1 MCAAGQGS
9 RLQLALRTV
18 LEWLCVPL
26 LAIGLQLPQA
36 TLVYWL
42 ASSTFTL
49 AQVTSSV
56 SHTSHFP
63 SHCHGQ
69 GQRMPF
75 SEELHATLMVIGHR
89 REPSTL

>member
-49 AQVTSSV
+49 AQVPSSA
-56 SHTSHFP
+56 SHTSRFALRTAWGRVSDAP
-63 SHCHGQ
+63 L
-69 GQRMPF
+69 F
-75 SEELHATLMVIGHR
+75 SEEPCATMMVIELCL
-89 REPSTL
+89 EP